1 MLEFTKSQHF
11 LSLSVAIRICAIIL
25 CATKAMRK
33 NESGYLSFVELD
45 SFTLKILILW
55 GKTNTCFKAS
65 LINSCLIIDVDTCAS
80 VDF

>member
-45 SFTLKILILW
+45 SFTLKILIL
-55 GKTNTCFKAS
+55 
-65 LINSCLIIDVDTCAS
+65 
-80 VDF
+80 